1 MTKALQLRVSGMTAA
16 RLPRVFLQHS
26 AIIQPDFAPPATTGD
41 RNSPLKL
48 LYFFQILSCEHFI
61 PQNAD

>member
-26 AIIQPDFAPPATTGD
+26 GIILPNFTPPATTGD

-48 LYFFQILSCEHFI
+48 LYFSQIPYCEHFI